1 MGASDTFGL
10 DIEALLARSGPRTMP
25 LAGFDELYVDL
36 PDYILRCTHR
46 IWEQKDVG
54 LIETHYSDDC
64 PIHTMTGTAG
74 GMASVIAGTLGTL
87 AGFPDRTLYGEAVIW
102 SGDDSAGY
110 LSSHRI
116 TSHATHTGMSPEFGA
131 PTGRSVVFTTIAD
144 CLCRENR
151 IVEEWLVRDNSAI
164 ALGLGL
170 KPSAIAAA
178 QAAAD
183 RLAGQG
189 RAPWRLA
196 AIEAVRAAPATPFP
210 DETPPQELAA
220 FAGWVFDAIWNHRR
234 LGLVR
239 TAYANNARVQV
250 PGGRRLFGH
259 GETIGWLTALLA
271 SFPDARIAPEHV
283 AVVETG
289 RGTEIAVRWRL
300 AGHHAGPALYG
311 APSGED
317 VMILGVTHWTVRG
330 GTIREEVT
338 VFDEIALLRQIRG
351 GL

>member
-1 MGASDTFGL
+1 MVTATAGL
-10 DIEALLARSGPRTMP
+10 DIETLLAPAGPRAMP

-64 PIHTMTGTAG
+64 PIHTMTGTGG
-74 GMASVIAGTLGTL
+74 GMDSVIAGTLATL

-102 SGDDSAGY
+102 SGDETAGY

-116 TSHATHTGMSPEFGA
+116 TSHATHLGVSPEFGPA
-131 PTGRSVVFTTIAD
+131 TGRSVVFTTIAD

-170 KPSAIAAA
+170 SPRTIA
-178 QAAAD
+178 QAQAEAD
-183 RLAGQG
+183 RAGGQG

-210 DETPPQELAA
+210 DDAPPTEPEA
-220 FAGWVFDAIWNHRR
+220 FARWLFDAVWSHRR

-239 TAYANNARVQV
+239 AAYAPNARVQV
-250 PGGRRLFGH
+250 PGGRRLFGW
-259 GETIGWLTALLA
+259 GETIGWLTALL
-271 SFPDARIAPEHV
+271 SSIPDARIAPEHV
-283 AVVETG
+283 AAIETG

-300 AGHHAGPALYG
+300 AGRHAGPALYG

-338 VFDEIALLRQIRG
+338 VFDEIGLLRQIAG